1 MFKKNLKAKTI
12 VESAKGNKMLK
23 RNTMIYTELSPNP
36 NSMKFVLNYEIVP
49 EGLSFDYPDMK
60 SALEE
65 SKASPLAAD
74 FFQFPFVQRVFISS
88 NFITLTKD
96 TETEWDEVVFDLKK
110 FLKIYFDENQPVFA
124 QKTIDSN
131 TLIVNASDGPVIA
144 KIKATLDQY
153 VRPAVESDGGAINF
167 SSFDEDSGLVKVFLQ
182 GSCSGCPSA
191 TITLKSGIERLLT
204 SMIPEVKLVEA
215 EGI

>member
-1 MFKKNLKAKTI
+1 
-12 VESAKGNKMLK
+12 MLK

-49 EGLSFDYPDMK
+49 EALSSDYPDMK

-74 FFQFPFVQRVFISS
+74 FFQFSFVERVFISS

-96 TETEWDEVVFDLKK
+96 AETEWDEVVFDLKK

-131 TLIVNASDGPVIA
+131 TLIVNPNDGPVVA

-167 SSFDEDSGLVKVFLQ
+167 SSYDEESGLVKVFLQ